1 MDGREN
7 WIRFQQVF
15 GCGTT
20 RGQKILT
27 HFGHPD
33 GIFTRT
39 PGELAQ
45 MGVFTPGELRRI
57 RDSIVED
64 QAVRILDFCEDYG
77 CAVLTPEDP
86 SYPRLLREIYAFPQ
100 VLYVMGSLEGLEDEL
115 AIAIVGTRHCTEYG
129 KRAAEV
135 ISGELAAKGAA
146 IVSGLARGID
156 TISHTAALRAGGRT
170 IAVQGCGIDVTYPPE
185 NLRLK
190 ESIIHCGGA
199 VITEFPPGEAPKP
212 YHFPIRNRIISGIS
226 NGTVVVEGTRSSG
239 SLITAGHAFT
249 QNRDV
254 FAVPGSI
261 FSRTSQGP
269 NYLIRQGAKAVDSVE
284 SILEEY
290 RHLIRWELPGR
301 EPPPQQKTLFEEF
314 DKSGYNEGQWPE
326 KPGTAPAKGKEKTAP
341 VQQPLPAYLSDIQ
354 QKVFS
359 ALSDGEIQTSDAISQ
374 KCGLPV
380 QAVLAALT
388 QLEIFG
394 LVKTHPG
401 RRFSL

>member
-33 GIFTRT
+33 GVFARTRE
-39 PGELAQ
+39 ELAQ
-45 MGVFTPGELRRI
+45 LGILTPAELRRI
-57 RDSIVED
+57 QDAVTED
-64 QAVRILDFCEDYG
+64 RAAQILDFCEDYG
-77 CAVLTPEDP
+77 CTVLTPEDP

-115 AIAIVGTRHCTEYG
+115 AIAMVGTRHCTEYG
-129 KRAAEV
+129 KRAAEA
-135 ISGELAAKGAA
+135 IAGELAAKGAA
-146 IVSGLARGID
+146 IISGLAKGID
-156 TISHTAALRAGGRT
+156 AVSHAAALRAGGRT
-170 IAVQGCGIDVTYPPE
+170 IAVQGCGIDVTYPLE
-185 NLRLK
+185 NARLK

-199 VITEFPPGEAPKP
+199 VVTEFPPGEAPRP
-212 YHFPIRNRIISGIS
+212 YHFPVRNRIISGLS
-226 NGTVVVEGTRSSG
+226 NGIVVVEGTRSSG

-261 FSRTSQGP
+261 FSKASQGP
-269 NYLIRQGAKAVDSVE
+269 NYLIRQGAKAVDNVE

-290 RHLIRWELPGR
+290 RYLIRWELPGG
-301 EPPPQQKTLFEEF
+301 EPPPEQKTLFEEF
-314 DKSGYNEGQWPE
+314 DKSGYNEEQRLEETGAISP
-326 KPGTAPAKGKEKTAP
+326 KGKKAVS
-341 VQQPLPAYLSDIQ
+341 VQQPLPAYLNDVQ
-354 QKVFS
+354 QKIFS
-359 ALSDGEIQTSDAISQ
+359 ALSDGEILTSDVISQ
-374 KCGLPV
+374 QCGLPV